1 MKRLQQ
7 VLMMSVLA
15 MGATLGAASDR
26 SSPPPPR
33 AGELRGG
40 NQPPQSGGDDARRD
54 DRDDRGGDR
63 PRRFDGPRPLLTPEQ
78 REHIIAVVGDLRPLS
93 AEDIERLRAMDQQE
107 FAELMLQSG
116 GRIFGLARLRQAQ
129 PDLYELKIQELLL
142 DRDGRN
148 LADRLRD
155 AESRGDQ
162 TEIAEIEND
171 LRELVSRQ
179 VDLQFRIRRYEIES
193 LERRVTE
200 MRVALHDDELRRTHL
215 VESRYELLRSGER
228 SDGGRPDSRRGS
240 ESRDPDD
247 GEASAAPLSPPP
259 PPAGA
264 GDSPRLD

>member
-7 VLMMSVLA
+7 VFMMSVLA
-15 MGATLGAASDR
+15 VGAVLGAESDR

-33 AGELRGG
+33 AGEIRGG
-40 NQPPQSGGDDARRD
+40 DAPPQSGGDDAGRD
-54 DRDDRGGDR
+54 NRGGDR

-142 DRDGRN
+142 DRDGRG
-148 LADRLRD
+148 LAVRLRD

-162 TEIAEIEND
+162 SEIADIEND

-200 MRVALHDDELRRTHL
+200 MRVALHDDELQRTRL

-228 SDGGRPDSRRGS
+228 SDGDRPDARRGGDL
-240 ESRDPDD
+240 RDPDD
-247 GEASAAPLSPPP
+247 GEASAPSLSPPP
-259 PPAGA
+259 PGGGGGRSAPE
-264 GDSPRLD
+264 